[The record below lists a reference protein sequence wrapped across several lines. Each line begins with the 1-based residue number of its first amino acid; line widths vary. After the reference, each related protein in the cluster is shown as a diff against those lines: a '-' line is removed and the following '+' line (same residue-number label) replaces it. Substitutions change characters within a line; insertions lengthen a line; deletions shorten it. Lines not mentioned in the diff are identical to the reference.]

1 MDVTVS
7 SGHRLRVGLLSGA
20 CLALG
25 WAALSVILGSSPAHA
40 DDSGGLL
47 GGAGE
52 LLGNTTSAVVSTV
65 GDTTSAVAG
74 TVDAIVAPVQSA
86 VQQTAPIVSGAVGA
100 ASAGVPDAAQ
110 PVIDAVTP
118 ASAVADPVTAAVT
131 DAVGSVS
138 SAVPEALAPVSSAL
152 ASSSPASLTDPLAD
166 TLVSVPI
173 VGDATARLGVP
184 ALLARLN
191 GALDSVARALNPV
204 LGGAGP
210 SDPVV
215 VPPAGAGST
224 GGTVGIG
231 SRGTDQRLPEPGA
244 VPGSA
249 VGPPLRIHDRSPSA
263 LVHLTDSRTGAGD
276 PAPPLPSAPTPSGAP
291 GPWATGAGSSSS
303 SAGSGAGSTSWFA
316 TFSTLQTATP
326 SLGAPTGTAADDALP
341 SSPVYPT
348 DVSPD

>member
-47 GGAGE
+47 GGAGD

-65 GDTTSAVAG
+65 GETTSAVAG
-74 TVDAIVAPVQSA
+74 TVGAIVTPVQSA
-86 VQQTAPIVSGAVGA
+86 VQQIAPIVSGTVGA
-100 ASAGVPDAAQ
+100 ASAGAPDAAQ
-110 PVIDAVTP
+110 PVIDVVTSV
-118 ASAVADPVTAAVT
+118 SAVPDSVAIAVT

-138 SAVPEALAPVSSAL
+138 STVPKALAPVSTVL
-152 ASSSPASLTDPLAD
+152 ASSPASLTNPIAD
-166 TLVSVPI
+166 TLAAVPI
-173 VGDATARLGVP
+173 VGDATARLGIP

-191 GALDSVARALNPV
+191 SALDSVARALNPV

-215 VPPAGAGST
+215 VPPAGAGSA
-224 GGTVGIG
+224 GGMVGIG
-231 SRGTDQRLPEPGA
+231 SRGTDQRLPGPSA

-249 VGPPLRIHDRSPSA
+249 AGPPLRIHNRSPGA

-276 PAPPLPSAPTPSGAP
+276 PAPPIPSAPAPSGAP
-291 GPWATGAGSSSS
+291 DPWATGAGSSSS